1 MSELKEEVSRTS
13 QNEESAKASEAEKL
27 RMKKEIELLRQNAE
41 KAEMRLKTE
50 HAEKLKSLREEFVGV
65 KKELEARLVQ
75 VDGLS
80 RRYQKEKEN
89 AVNEVE
95 GLYKKRLEA
104 AALSRDQH
112 FEQLESLRKE
122 LKTAHE
128 AELGAMRQKLDAAS
142 AEKRHLQADFDA
154 KHSKA
159 QSFYEKELEALK
171 NLQNSSHEERYK
183 ALADSYEKLR
193 NEKSL
198 GDSLTRQRIDELLSQ
213 LSRNEEIINKLKDRE
228 SNLAKDLSTTE
239 SSVVQL
245 NAEVRE
251 KTIWKYFFLGGFS
264 IRNSLCAKILSF
276 CFKLTL

>member
-50 HAEKLKSLREEFVGV
+50 HAEKLKSLTEEFVGV
-65 KKELEARLVQ
+65 KKELESRLLQ

-104 AALSRDQH
+104 ATLSHGQH
-112 FEQLESLRKE
+112 LEQLESLRKE

-128 AELGAMRQKLDAAS
+128 AELGTMRQQLDAAG
-142 AEKRHLQADFDA
+142 AEKRHLQADFDT

-159 QSFYEKELEALK
+159 QLFYEKELEALK

-183 ALADSYEKLR
+183 TLADSYEKLR

-198 GDSLTRQRIDELLSQ
+198 GDSLTQQRIDELLSQ
-213 LSRNEEIINKLKDRE
+213 LSHDEEIINKLKDRE
-228 SNLAKDLSTTE
+228 SHLAKDLSTTE

-251 KTIWKYFFLGGFS
+251 KTI
-264 IRNSLCAKILSF
+264 
-276 CFKLTL
+276 

>member
-1 MSELKEEVSRTS
+1 MSELKEEVRRTS
-13 QNEESAKASEAEKL
+13 QNEESTKTSEAEKL
-27 RMKKEIELLRQNAE
+27 RMKKEVELLRQNAE

-50 HAEKLKSLREEFVGV
+50 HAEKLKSLTEEFVGV
-65 KKELEARLVQ
+65 KKELESRLVQ

-80 RRYQKEKEN
+80 KRYQKEKEN

-95 GLYKKRLEA
+95 ELYKKRLEA
-104 AALSRDQH
+104 AKLSRDQQS
-112 FEQLESLRKE
+112 ELLESLRKE
-122 LKTAHE
+122 LKSTHE
-128 AELGAMRQKLDAAS
+128 AELGAMRQKLDS
-142 AEKRHLQADFDA
+142 VIAEKRQLEADFDA

-198 GDSLTRQRIDELLSQ
+198 GERLTQQRIDELMSQ
-213 LSRNEEIINKLKDRE
+213 LSHNEEIINKLKDRE
-228 SNLAKDLSTTE
+228 SNLAKNLSTTE
-239 SSVVQL
+239 SNIVQL

-251 KTIWKYFFLGGFS
+251 NTIWKY
-264 IRNSLCAKILSF
+264 
-276 CFKLTL
+276 